1 MQTLNSIMKK
11 LTCIFFATAFLWT
24 VNINAQDP
32 PSEPLTPSD
41 RVITTAVPFLLVTGD
56 ARAAGMGDQG
66 VATPAD
72 AFSQQWNAAK
82 YAFSI
87 DKQGVAISYTPYLRE
102 LTNDINLGSLTYYNR
117 INERS
122 AFAGS
127 LRYFSLGDI
136 QFYDNIGNPQG
147 QYAPNQ
153 FALDLSYALRLSE
166 QFSMAVTGRYIRS
179 DLKIPGVDG
188 DATAANSFA
197 VDVSA
202 FFQSEEI
209 AYDEFDGRWRGG
221 LSISNIGPK
230 IKYDEAG
237 SESFIPTNFKAGA
250 GFDFILDGSNTV
262 GTYVE
267 FNKLLVPTPQDFNG
281 NGVLDAEDSE
291 EYNEI
296 SEYGA
301 IFSSWG
307 DAPDGFS
314 EELKEI
320 TWATGVEYRYEE
332 SFAFRLGYFHESE
345 EKGFRQFLTLGA
357 GFRYTSINIDVSY
370 LFSTATAV
378 QNPLEGTLRFSLSFN
393 FGDQYDED

>member
-1 MQTLNSIMKK
+1 MKK
-11 LTCIFFATAFLWT
+11 LTPLLIASGMLMCFHSH
-24 VNINAQDP
+24 AQETP
-32 PSEPLTPSD
+32 ELGPSD
-41 RVITTAVPFLLVTGD
+41 RVITTAVPFLLIAND

-82 YAFSI
+82 YVFSV

-136 QFYDNIGNPQG
+136 QFFDNVGNPQG
-147 QYAPNQ
+147 EYAPNQ
-153 FALDLSYALRLSE
+153 FALDLSYALRLSDE
-166 QFSMAVTGRYIRS
+166 FSMAVTGRYLRS
-179 DLKIPGVDG
+179 ALKIPGVDG

-197 VDVSA
+197 VDISA
-202 FFQSEEI
+202 FYQSEEI
-209 AYDEFDGRWRGG
+209 AYDDFDGRWRGG
-221 LSISNIGPK
+221 INISNIGPK

-250 GFDFILDGSNTV
+250 GFDFILDGSNTI

-267 FNKLLVPTPQDFNG
+267 FNKLLVPTPQDFND
-281 NGVLDAEDSE
+281 NGVIDAEDAQ
-291 EYNEI
+291 EYNDI
-296 SEYGA
+296 SEFGA

-307 DAPDGFS
+307 DAPGGFS
-314 EELKEI
+314 EELKEF
-320 TWATGVEYRYEE
+320 TYAVGAEYRYAD

-345 EKGFRQFLTLGA
+345 DKGFRQFMSLGA
-357 GFRYTSINIDVSY
+357 GFRYTTINIDVSY
-370 LFSTATAV
+370 LFSTAAV